1 MSNGTSLSS
10 KNHESVERL
19 IHAPAEKIFDLL
31 ADPSRHKDIDGSG
44 TVQESKEG
52 SRRLKLGDRFGMDMK
67 MGIAYAMVSEVIEFE
82 ENRRIAWQSTSPIK
96 VMGLF
101 VGGRIWRY
109 ELEAVEGGTLVRE
122 TWDISKERIAAMV
135 RPMRGKTRE
144 NMSKTLER
152 IEQLVTS

>member
-1 MSNGTSLSS
+1 MPNETSLSS

-19 IHAPAEKIFDLL
+19 IPAPAAEIFDLL

-52 SRRLKLGDRFGMDMK
+52 SRRLQLGDRFGMDMK

-101 VGGRIWRY
+101 IGGRIWRY

-122 TWDISKERIAAMV
+122 TWDISKERIPAMV
-135 RPMRGKTRE
+135 RPMRGKTRD